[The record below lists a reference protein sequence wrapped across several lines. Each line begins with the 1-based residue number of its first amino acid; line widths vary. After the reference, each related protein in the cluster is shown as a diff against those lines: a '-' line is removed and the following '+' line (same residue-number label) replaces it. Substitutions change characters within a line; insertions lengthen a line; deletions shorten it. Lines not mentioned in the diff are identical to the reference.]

1 MNNKALSVGA
11 SLLAMAIIGLD
22 GDSHTLASRLAPTG
36 GLQKKG
42 PHPAKETAPETHTL

>member
-1 MNNKALSVGA
+1 
-11 SLLAMAIIGLD
+11 MAIIGLD
-22 GDSHTLASRLAPTG
+22 GDSHTLASKHAPTG